1 MQDIEGIEE
10 KDWKMTMNQ
19 ASDVVKKFFEDFERG
34 SNTFERD
41 LLALQFSDPFMAAD
55 PDGGIQVVK
64 KEDFIAGIAK
74 RQAFFQSVGF
84 QFVKMVP
91 QDETRLGD
99 HYVMAKVHVHMRFEK
114 DPGQPIDL
122 KDSSTYILFIK
133 DDSPQVV
140 FYLTHENLMKIMQE
154 VGLVRG

>member
-1 MQDIEGIEE
+1 MA
-10 KDWKMTMNQ
+10 TNQ
-19 ASDVVKKFFEDFERG
+19 LSDPIKQFFEEFERG
-34 SNTFERD
+34 SNTFEKE
-41 LLALQFSDPFMAAD
+41 LLASQFSDTFMAAD

-64 KEDFIAGIAK
+64 KEDFIAGIAA
-74 RQAFFQSVGF
+74 RQAFFHSIGF
-84 QFVKMVP
+84 QFVKIVP
-91 QDETRLGD
+91 LEETRLGD

-114 DPGQPIDL
+114 NPGQPIDL

-140 FYLTHENLMKIMQE
+140 FYLTHENLAKIMQE